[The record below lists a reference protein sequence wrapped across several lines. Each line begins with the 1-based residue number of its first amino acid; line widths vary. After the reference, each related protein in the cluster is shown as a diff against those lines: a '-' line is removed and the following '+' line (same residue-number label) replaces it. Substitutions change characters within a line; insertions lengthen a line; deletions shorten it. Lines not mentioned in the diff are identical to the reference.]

1 MKVSLRQE
9 QEKFY
14 HDERKTLLTQPQVKK
29 SSSLLRFYPLFS
41 EGILCV
47 GGRLANADLPDEAKY
62 PRIVPEKSELSR
74 LIIGDA
80 HSVTLHGGVNQT
92 MAHIRTKIWIPS
104 CRNRVRKLILNCVGC
119 SRFHATPTLPL
130 MGDLPNERCNIPTRA
145 FTDVGIDFAGPF
157 SCKAQ
162 KTSKIYMA
170 IFACFA
176 SKAVHIE
183 AVSDLTTAGCVAAFR
198 RFVARRG
205 CPSVIYSDNG
215 TDFNGASSDL
225 EILQEVLKA
234 EHQDSLQAKAA
245 GLNIKWKFIPA
256 RAPHFGGLWEAAV
269 KCAKR
274 HLRIVMGNHKLTF
287 EEFTTILCQIEQILN
302 SRPISF
308 ISDDVK
314 DDIILTPAHLCLG
327 SQLESYP
334 MKETKDLND
343 LPKISLPK
351 RWAFIQNIITHF
363 WKRWNKEYVST
374 LQERNK
380 WKLEVEPL
388 KIVVYITDDNVPPL
402 QWPLGKVTH
411 VFSGPDKF
419 VRVVKVKTAPGTY
432 SRPVHKLRKLP
443 L

>member
-1 MKVSLRQE
+1 MK
-9 QEKFY
+9 EKHF
-14 HDERKTLLTQPQVKK
+14 LLNPKLKNQV
-29 SSSLLRFYPLFS
+29 SLLRFYPLLF

-47 GGRLANADLPDEAKY
+47 GGRLANNDLPDEAKY

-74 LIIGDA
+74 LVIGDA

-92 MAHIRTKIWIPS
+92 MAHFRTKFWIPS
-104 CRNRVRKLILNCVGC
+104 CRNQVRKLILNCVGC
-119 SRFHATPTLPL
+119 SRFHALPTLPL
-130 MGDLPNERCNIPTRA
+130 MGDLPKERCNIPTRA

-157 SCKAQ
+157 
-162 KTSKIYMA
+162 IYMA
-170 IFACFA
+170 IFVCFA

-183 AVSDLTTAGCVAAFR
+183 AVSDLTTAACVAAFR

-215 TDFNGASSDL
+215 TNFSDL
-225 EILQEVLKA
+225 QVLQQVLKA

-245 GLNIKWKFIPA
+245 GLNIKWKFISL

-287 EEFTTILCQIEQILN
+287 EEFTTILWQIEQILD
-302 SRPISF
+302 SRLISF
-308 ISDDVK
+308 ISDDEK

-343 LPKISLPK
+343 LQKIFLPK
-351 RWAFIQNIITHF
+351 RWAFIQNISTHF
-363 WKRWNKEYVST
+363 RKRWNKEYVSI
-374 LQERNK
+374 LQERNN
-380 WKLEVEPL
+380 WKLVVEPL
-388 KIVVYITDDNVPPL
+388 KVGDVVYITDDNVPPL
-402 QWPLGKVTH
+402 QWPLGKMTH
-411 VFSGPDKF
+411 VYSGPVKF
-419 VRVVKVKTAPGTY
+419 VRVVKVKTATGTY

-443 L
+443 LQ

>member
-1 MKVSLRQE
+1 
-9 QEKFY
+9 
-14 HDERKTLLTQPQVKK
+14 
-29 SSSLLRFYPLFS
+29 
-41 EGILCV
+41 
-47 GGRLANADLPDEAKY
+47 
-62 PRIVPEKSELSR
+62 
-74 LIIGDA
+74 
-80 HSVTLHGGVNQT
+80 
-92 MAHIRTKIWIPS
+92 
-104 CRNRVRKLILNCVGC
+104 
-119 SRFHATPTLPL
+119 
-130 MGDLPNERCNIPTRA
+130 MGDLPEERCNVPTRA
-145 FTDVGIDFAGPF
+145 FTDVGIDFAGPS
-157 SCKAQ
+157 SCKDQ
-162 KTSKIYMA
+162 KTSKVYMA
-170 IFACFA
+170 IFVCFA

-183 AVSDLTTAGCVAAFR
+183 AVSDLTTAACVAAFR

-215 TDFNGASSDL
+215 TNFNGASSDL
-225 EILQEVLKA
+225 QILQEVLKA

-245 GLNIKWKFIPA
+245 GLNIKWKFIPP

-314 DDIILTPAHLCLG
+314 DDIILTPAHLCLR

-374 LQERNK
+374 LQKRNK

-388 KIVVYITDDNVPPL
+388 KVGDVVYITDDNVPPL
-402 QWPLGKVTH
+402 QRPLGKVTH

-419 VRVVKVKTAPGTY
+419 VRVVKVKTATRTY

-443 L
+443 LQ